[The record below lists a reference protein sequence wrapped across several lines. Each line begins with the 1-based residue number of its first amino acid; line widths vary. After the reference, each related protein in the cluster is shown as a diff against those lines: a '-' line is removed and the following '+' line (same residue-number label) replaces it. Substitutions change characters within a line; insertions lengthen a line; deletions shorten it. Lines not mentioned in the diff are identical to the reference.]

1 MVYRWSWFIL
11 FGPILRSQILHV
23 WSSLPVATWWPFGE
37 NSADS
42 TASTCPLRVLTHL
55 PVRRS
60 HTLPMASRPQDTA
73 RDPSHWKPT
82 LYTSLLCPS
91 CSSRLVPVSQSHS
104 LQVLSKDAVATAK
117 PRGSKATLPSRPVC
131 PSRVRRS
138 FPDADHS
145 LAVESLEAVHTLRDP
160 PSDEAEA
167 LGWIATPVIR
177 LSPWAS
183 TLASFFRPS
192 DRHTLNLPLQL
203 PVTRS
208 SPQVDTQ
215 QSEMGLSSPN
225 SLQSS
230 ATSLAHA
237 ASSALDLLAASLPT
251 SAFATLRRSLAL
263 FSDAVATFRRCS
275 SSAAVPSV

>member
-1 MVYRWSWFIL
+1 MPESDI
-11 FGPILRSQILHV
+11 
-23 WSSLPVATWWPFGE
+23 
-37 NSADS
+37 
-42 TASTCPLRVLTHL
+42 
-55 PVRRS
+55 
-60 HTLPMASRPQDTA
+60 MASR
-73 RDPSHWKPT
+73 DPSSFIKAAEIWLPDGDVLKSGGGDYGALQAQVGPVGEEDLVRFANQPAWRRGRREALAREAQHRLDALTAHGRGGRPQRQHE
-82 LYTSLLCPS
+82 SEEAGLLDGDE
-91 CSSRLVPVSQSHS
+91 RL
-104 LQVLSKDAVATAK
+104 
-117 PRGSKATLPSRPVC
+117 RGDGGQA
-131 PSRVRRS
+131 
-138 FPDADHS
+138 
-145 LAVESLEAVHTLRDP
+145 
-160 PSDEAEA
+160 DEAEA